1 MKLVVFYLVLCVHYG
16 IINMNSAIDQLI
28 EFGFEKESAELAL
41 RIADG
46 DLEVAANLAASNT
59 VE

>member
-1 MKLVVFYLVLCVHYG
+1 
-16 IINMNSAIDQLI
+16 MNSAIDQLI